1 MPFELSEALIVLIR
15 WIHAMAA
22 VLWVGAAFTIGAM
35 RAARPDAGTSIP
47 DVVDRVYRDLTDV
60 AIPIFLLTGALL
72 TFERFSRGVP
82 GPAYIGL
89 LSAKLVLAF
98 GMFHL
103 GYAVRRSGVGASA
116 GKIRGICAAGAGVVL
131 LATILKALSGGAT
144 T

>member
-1 MPFELSEALIVLIR
+1 MPFELDEALIVLIR

-22 VLWVGAAFTIGAM
+22 VLWIGAAFAILATHAALTSGDAPVAGAID
-35 RAARPDAGTSIP
+35 RA
-47 DVVDRVYRDLTDV
+47 YRELTDV

-82 GPAYIGL
+82 STAYVGL
-89 LSAKLVLAF
+89 LGAKLALAF
-98 GMFHL
+98 GMFHV
-103 GYAVRRSGVGASA
+103 GYSLRHPGASSA
-116 GKIRGICAAGAGVVL
+116 PGKIRGICAAGASVVL

>member
-1 MPFELSEALIVLIR
+1 VPFELGEALIVLIR

-22 VLWVGAAFTIGAM
+22 VLWIGAAFAILAI
-35 RAARPDAGTSIP
+35 RAGLPSAGTPIT
-47 DVVDRVYRDLTDV
+47 DLVDRAYRDLTEA

-103 GYAVRRSGVGASA
+103 GYAVRRSGVVTCD
-116 GKIRGICAAGAGVVL
+116 GKIRAICAAGAGVVL

>member
-1 MPFELSEALIVLIR
+1 VPFELSEALIVLIR

-22 VLWVGAAFTIGAM
+22 VLWIGSAFAILAIRAGLPATGAPIT
-35 RAARPDAGTSIP
+35 DL
-47 DVVDRVYRDLTDV
+47 VDRAYRDLTDV

-82 GPAYIGL
+82 GTTYIGL

-103 GYAVRRSGVGASA
+103 GYAVRRSGVMRSERR
-116 GKIRGICAAGAGVVL
+116 IHGICAAGAGVVL

>member
-22 VLWVGAAFTIGAM
+22 VLWIGAAFAILGIHASLP
-35 RAARPDAGTSIP
+35 AADAPLTES
-47 DVVDRVYRDLTDV
+47 VNRVYRDLTDV

-82 GPAYIGL
+82 GSAYIGL
-89 LSAKLVLAF
+89 LAAKLVLAF

-103 GYAVRRSGVGASA
+103 GYSLRRSSLSYARDKVRA
-116 GKIRGICAAGAGVVL
+116 ICVAGAGVVL

-144 T
+144 I

>member
-1 MPFELSEALIVLIR
+1 MPLELAEALILLIR

-22 VLWVGAAFTIGAM
+22 VLWIGAAFAILAVHADLPPAGSPIGETIE
-35 RAARPDAGTSIP
+35 
-47 DVVDRVYRDLTDV
+47 RVYRDLTDV

-103 GYAVRRSGVGASA
+103 GYASRRAGVRGSIAR
-116 GKIRGICAAGAGVVL
+116 IRGICAAGAGVVL

>member
-1 MPFELSEALIVLIR
+1 MPFEFSDALIVLIR

-22 VLWVGAAFTIGAM
+22 VLWIGATFAILAIHAGLQPTDTSLTITVE
-35 RAARPDAGTSIP
+35 RA
-47 DVVDRVYRDLTDV
+47 YRDLTDV

-82 GPAYIGL
+82 SPAYVAV

-103 GYAVRRSGVGASA
+103 GYATRRMGVRKSIVR
-116 GKIRGICAAGAGVVL
+116 IRGLCAAGAGVVL
-131 LATILKALSGGAT
+131 LATVLKALSGGASS
-144 T
+144 

>member
-1 MPFELSEALIVLIR
+1 MPFEITDALILLIR

-22 VLWVGAAFTIGAM
+22 VLWIGAAFAILGVHSGLPAAGASLSQTID
-35 RAARPDAGTSIP
+35 RA
-47 DVVDRVYRDLTDV
+47 YRDLTDV

-82 GPAYIGL
+82 TAAYIGV

-103 GYAVRRSGVGASA
+103 GYATRRVGVGNSI
-116 GKIRGICAAGAGVVL
+116 KTIRGICAAGACVVL
-131 LATILKALSGGAT
+131 LATVLKALSEGAT
-144 T
+144 I

>member
-1 MPFELSEALIVLIR
+1 VPFELSEALIVLIR

-22 VLWVGAAFTIGAM
+22 VLWIGAAFAILAIHTGSASASITDTIN
-35 RAARPDAGTSIP
+35 RA
-47 DVVDRVYRDLTDV
+47 YRDLTDI
-60 AIPIFLLTGALL
+60 AIPIFLLTGAII

-82 GPAYIGL
+82 STAYVGL
-89 LSAKLVLAF
+89 LGAKLMLAF

-103 GYAVRRSGVGASA
+103 GYSLRGSGITSA
-116 GKIRGICAAGAGVVL
+116 LRKLRGMCAAGAGVVL